1 MCVCVSSVCVCKCV
15 RTRRAF
21 FLQTPLHIFPCLHP
35 EIHPCEPATVCVFAS
50 TAPFAFMDVCVCVYL
65 CTSAAPF
72 PPLPAPAPC
81 HSEEPGGDSRGR
93 GGKALTAATCHI
105 SQLEFGGNQFG
116 TLIRSM
122 TPTPAAAE
130 QGPGQRL
137 SPTAPAKKMGE
148 LNPGG
153 HKSSILNHLLQTNGG
168 ANLAG
173 PAKLNYYWLDKKL
186 QRIFFFFEGKGR
198 RRAECVLMTGSRKGE
213 VVVAA

>member
-1 MCVCVSSVCVCKCV
+1 MCVVCARTHSPRIFLEPSFPASILRCGRANLPRCV
-15 RTRRAF
+15 R
-21 FLQTPLHIFPCLHP
+21 LHP
-35 EIHPCEPATVCVFAS
+35 PYAR
-50 TAPFAFMDVCVCVYL
+50 APFAFMDMCVCVCLPVYVG
-65 CTSAAPF
+65 SSF

-168 ANLAG
+168 ANLAS

-186 QRIFFFFEGKGR
+186 QRIYIYIYLFFLKERGGGGLS
-198 RRAECVLMTGSRKGE
+198 AS
-213 VVVAA
+213 

>member
-1 MCVCVSSVCVCKCV
+1 MSRGQSGAVCVRCVCVYAV
-15 RTRRAF
+15 AAHF
-21 FLQTPLHIFPCLHP
+21 FAAPLHVFPCLRP
-35 EIHPCEPATVCVFAS
+35 EMRPCEPATVCALAS
-50 TAPFAFMDVCVCVYL
+50 TVCACSLFLYGCMCVCVCLPVYVGSSFL
-65 CTSAAPF
+65 
-72 PPLPAPAPC
+72 PLPAPAPC

-137 SPTAPAKKMGE
+137 SPTTPAKKTGE

-168 ANLAG
+168 ANLAS

-186 QRIFFFFEGKGR
+186 PRIFLFFFF
-198 RRAECVLMTGSRKGE
+198 
-213 VVVAA
+213 

>member
-1 MCVCVSSVCVCKCV
+1 MRTSFPASILRRVRANLLRCV
-15 RTRRAF
+15 R
-21 FLQTPLHIFPCLHP
+21 LHRPY
-35 EIHPCEPATVCVFAS
+35 VR
-50 TAPFAFMDVCVCVYL
+50 APFAFMDVWMCVSLPVYVG
-65 CTSAAPF
+65 SSF

-153 HKSSILNHLLQTNGG
+153 HKSSILNHLLQTNGA

-186 QRIFFFFEGKGR
+186 PRIFYLFFIFLEGKGR
-198 RRAECVLMTGSRKGE
+198 RRAERVLMTGSGKGE
-213 VVVAA
+213 VVAAARDGRSCPHA